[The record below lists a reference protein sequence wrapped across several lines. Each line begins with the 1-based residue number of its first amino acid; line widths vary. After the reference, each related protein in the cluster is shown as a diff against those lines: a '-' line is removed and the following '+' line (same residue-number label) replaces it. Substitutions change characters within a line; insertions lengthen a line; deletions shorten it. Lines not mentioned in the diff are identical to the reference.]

1 MLYLLFA
8 HPQQNEANK
17 LNVLINPI
25 IIFTHR
31 WKNQTLLTIK
41 QFNAFDVNMATQ
53 KIIITGKDR
62 KIRIFFNCLTFN
74 IYTLIFTASY
84 NINNILPDL

>member
-17 LNVLINPI
+17 LNVLINQI

-31 WKNQTLLTIK
+31 WKTIILLTIK

-53 KIIITGKDR
+53 IIIITGKER
-62 KIRIFFNCLTFN
+62 KNKNIFQLFN
-74 IYTLIFTASY
+74 IYTFIFTASY